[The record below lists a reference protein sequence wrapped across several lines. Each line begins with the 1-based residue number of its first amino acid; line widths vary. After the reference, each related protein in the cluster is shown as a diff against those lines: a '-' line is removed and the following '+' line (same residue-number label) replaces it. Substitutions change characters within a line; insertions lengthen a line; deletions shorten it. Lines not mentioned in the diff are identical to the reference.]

1 MAMNH
6 KFLLSLAFFF
16 IVLFGFS
23 SCIKEYTCRCTMT
36 YSGAPGFEQTYKDYQ
51 LRDTEKNAKDICE
64 SNSQEYE
71 HNGIKTVEDCRL
83 Y

>member
-1 MAMNH
+1 
-6 KFLLSLAFFF
+6 
-16 IVLFGFS
+16 
-23 SCIKEYTCRCTMT
+23 MT